1 MAKLNVVNTRRTQ
14 LGRMPSPNNRINQSS
29 RPSFVE
35 RFVSA
40 YTVHDGKKVV
50 ANLWTEF
57 AAQHSEALVKNRKEP
72 QNPNKLVVAAT
83 CEVAKT

>member
-1 MAKLNVVNTRRTQ
+1 MSSSLNVSV
-14 LGRMPSPNNRINQSS
+14 LALEMIHNRGGQQPRSS
-29 RPSFVE
+29 Q
-35 RFVSA
+35 
-40 YTVHDGKKVV
+40 KVV

-57 AAQHSEALVKNRKEP
+57 AAQYGEALTANGKEP

>member
-1 MAKLNVVNTRRTQ
+1 MNQ
-14 LGRMPSPNNRINQSS
+14 PMGSPQKR
-29 RPSFVE
+29 
-35 RFVSA
+35 
-40 YTVHDGKKVV
+40 V

-57 AAQHSEALVKNRKEP
+57 SVRGCDALIANGKEP